1 MFAPLVQ
8 DGEHVLPYTIKVL
21 LGVVLGREVLRGEVM
36 VIAHLGSFA
45 LELDTLK
52 GSGRNTMGRWGGYR
66 GWCGCSGDNLLRLS
80 GFCLVFLRGVLVE
93 NRDRDYISII
103 FFYPLQRSMRLIA

>member
-8 DGEHVLPYTIKVL
+8 DGEHVLPYTIEIL
-21 LGVVLGREVLRGEVM
+21 LGVVLGREVLGGEVV

-52 GSGRNTMGRWGGYR
+52 GSG
-66 GWCGCSGDNLLRLS
+66 
-80 GFCLVFLRGVLVE
+80 
-93 NRDRDYISII
+93 
-103 FFYPLQRSMRLIA
+103 